1 MRGAKSA
8 ARTRSFAPSVG
19 WSKWTRI
26 AGAVLLSLA
35 LSLLASAQ
43 IHLLTD
49 KERRAALERESR
61 IERMVMVPMRDG
73 VRLATRVYVPKAATG
88 PVPAILWRSPYDFS
102 ELMVPNPDYG
112 DANLKFALDAVRNGY
127 AFIMQNERGKF
138 FSEGEWEILGRPT
151 TDGYDALSWIAAQS
165 WSNGKVGTIGCS
177 STAEWIMGLGA
188 VKHPAHAA
196 AVPMAAGA
204 GIGRMGPY
212 FEQGN
217 FYRGGAIQLPMV
229 AWLHDEQNLLRPQ
242 FPATL
247 TRDELIQVARWY
259 SLKPQ
264 FPSVDWT
271 KAFRHLP
278 LRDALRAV
286 NGPRGIFE
294 AFADRLPDDSAWYTG
309 GLYHDNQDFHVPA
322 LWVHSWY
329 DLSVGPNLALFQHVR
344 TKASDPAVRDAQ
356 YMIVAPTEH
365 CHMYRLRT
373 PHVVGQRVMG
383 DVDMQLDETIW
394 AFFDHYLKPRAPQM
408 PKVDFAVTQP
418 RVRYF
423 AMGENKWHAADDW
436 PLRAAKSKTWYLT
449 SAKGANSL
457 FGDGRLLER
466 PAAAGD
472 DEFIYDPMNPVP
484 TLGGNVCCLGNAVQ
498 PGAFDQRPI
507 QSRQDVLVYTS
518 AALER
523 DTEVS
528 GFIEIE
534 LFVSSNAPDTDFT
547 VKLSDVLPD
556 GTAWNLDDTIQRVR
570 FRDGYGRESTME
582 PGRVYRLKLGPLA
595 TSNVFRKGHRIRI
608 EVSSSNYPRYERN
621 LNTGGANARETRHF
635 VARNQI
641 HHGARYPSRITLSVI
656 ER

>member
-1 MRGAKSA
+1 MRGADYQD
-8 ARTRSFAPSVG
+8 RTQACAPSG
-19 WSKWTRI
+19 RWSARSRVF
-26 AGAVLLSLA
+26 GALLMSIA
-35 LSLLASAQ
+35 LSLVASAQ

-49 KERRAALERESR
+49 KERRTALERASR

-127 AFIMQNERGKF
+127 AFVMQNERGKF
-138 FSEGEWEILGRPT
+138 FSEGEWEILGRPA

-188 VKHPAHAA
+188 MKHPAHAA

-229 AWLHDEQNLLRPQ
+229 AWLHDEQNVLRPQ

-247 TRDELIQVARWY
+247 TREELIQVARWY

-264 FPSVDWT
+264 FPQVDWT

-294 AFADRLPDDSAWYTG
+294 FFADRLPDDPAWYTG
-309 GLYHDNQDFHVPA
+309 GLYHDHQDFHVPA

-329 DLSVGPNLALFQHVR
+329 DLSVGPNLALFEHVR
-344 TKASDPAVRDAQ
+344 SKASDPAVRDAQ

-365 CHMYRLRT
+365 CQMYRLRT
-373 PHVVGQRVMG
+373 PHIVGQRDMG
-383 DVDMQLDETIW
+383 DIDMQLDTTIW
-394 AFFDHYLKPRAPQM
+394 EFFDHYMKPPPSPRATSGFPA
-408 PKVDFAVTQP
+408 KQP
-418 RVRYF
+418 RVKYF

-436 PLRAAKSKTWYLT
+436 PLRAAKPKTLYLAST
-449 SAKGANSL
+449 KGANSL

-466 PAAAGD
+466 PAAAAD

-484 TLGGNVCCLGNAVQ
+484 TLGGNVCCLGSTVV

-518 AALER
+518 APLASDL
-523 DTEVS
+523 EVS
-528 GFIEIE
+528 GFVEIE
-534 LFVSSNAPDTDFT
+534 LFVSSTAPDTDFT
-547 VKLSDVLPD
+547 VKLSDVSPD

-570 FRDGYGRESTME
+570 FRDGYDRESAME
-582 PGRVYRLKLGPLA
+582 PGRVYRLKAGPLA
-595 TSNVFRKGHRIRI
+595 TSNVFRKGHRICI

-621 LNTGGANARETRHF
+621 LNTGGANARETRHM
-635 VARNQI
+635 VARNHV
-641 HHGARYPSRITLSVI
+641 HHGSRYPSRITLRVI